1 VALTVAALL
10 AAGEGQRF
18 RRSGG
23 ATHKLHAPAG
33 ADRVIDRSLGA
44 LLASGLAPVAVVVG
58 AVGLDPLPPHVVVLP
73 NPDWAQGMGTS
84 LAVALRWAEGLG
96 ADALVVGLA
105 DQPGVGPD
113 AWRAVADAPAEPPVA
128 VATYGGRRGNPV
140 RLGRGVWPLLPRT
153 GDQGARAVIR
163 ERPDLVQEV
172 PCEGSPDDV
181 DTVEDLERWS

>member
-10 AAGEGQRF
+10 AAGGGERF

-23 ATHKLHAPAG
+23 PTHKLHAPAG
-33 ADRVIDRSLGA
+33 SVRVLDRSLGA
-44 LLASGLAPVAVVVG
+44 MLASGLAPAAVVVG
-58 AVGLDPLPPHVVVLP
+58 AVDLGPLPSEVVVLR
-73 NPDWAQGMGTS
+73 NADWAQGMGTS
-84 LAVALRWAEGLG
+84 LAAALDWADGLG

-105 DQPGVGPD
+105 DQPGVRPG
-113 AWRAVADAPAEPPVA
+113 AWRAVAVAPAEPPVA
-128 VATYGGRRGNPV
+128 VATYGDRRANPV
-140 RLGRGVWPLLPRT
+140 RLGRRVWPLLPRT

-163 ERPDLVQEV
+163 DRPDLVQEV